1 MILQCINLSAAY
13 KNKNNSFPVLY
24 SVSAKLEQGKLVCLI
39 GANGSGKSSLLNIL
53 SGLGGK
59 KTDSLQITNA
69 ELFPQISEDSGNL
82 KTFEIQK
89 MNRLETAK
97 KIGFMAQS
105 EYSAWNT
112 SVLDTILTGRFA
124 HSGTAYTIKDYE
136 LAEEAASLLNI
147 SELLPRNTF
156 SLSGGEYQK
165 VRIARTIAQNPAFI
179 LLDEPCAGL
188 DFSYEPN
195 LLTTL
200 KKIAETKNTGI
211 LLSIHDLNT
220 AARFADELILL
231 SKNSPSIQG
240 SVESVFTEKNL
251 SEAYKSDFKIFN
263 HPVLN
268 CPQVFA
274 Q

>member
-1 MILQCINLSAAY
+1 MILQCKNLNASY
-13 KNKNNSFPVLY
+13 KNKKNSFPVLS
-24 SVSAKLEQGKLVCLI
+24 SVSAKVEQGKLVCLI

-59 KTDSLQITNA
+59 KTDLLQITDA
-69 ELFPQISEDSGNL
+69 ELLPQISDEGGNL

-112 SVLDTILTGRFA
+112 TVLDTILTGRFA
-124 HSGTAYTIKDYE
+124 HSGTDYTKQDYE

-147 SELLPRNTF
+147 SELLNRSTF

-200 KKIAETKNTGI
+200 KKIAETKNAGI

-251 SEAYKSDFKIFN
+251 SAAYKSDFKIFN

-274 Q
+274 R

>member
-1 MILQCINLSAAY
+1 MILQCKDLYASY
-13 KNKNNSFPVLY
+13 KNRKDFSPVLS
-24 SVSAKLEQGKLVCLI
+24 SVSVKIEQGKLVCLT

-53 SGLGGK
+53 SGLAGK
-59 KTDSLQITNA
+59 KTDSLQITSA
-69 ELFPQISEDSGNL
+69 EQLPQIVEEFGNQEII
-82 KTFEIQK
+82 EIQK

-97 KIGFMAQS
+97 KIGFMSQS

-124 HSGTAYTIKDYE
+124 HSGTAYTRKDYE
-136 LAEEAASLLNI
+136 LAEEASSLLNI
-147 SELLPRNTF
+147 SNLLSRSTF

-188 DFSYEPN
+188 DFSYEPE
-195 LLTTL
+195 LL
-200 KKIAETKNTGI
+200 KKLKKLAETKNTGI
-211 LLSIHDLNT
+211 MLSIHDLNT
-220 AARFADELILL
+220 AARFADEIILL
-231 SKNSPSIQG
+231 SKNAPSIQG

-251 SEAYKSDFKIFN
+251 SEAYKSDFKIFK